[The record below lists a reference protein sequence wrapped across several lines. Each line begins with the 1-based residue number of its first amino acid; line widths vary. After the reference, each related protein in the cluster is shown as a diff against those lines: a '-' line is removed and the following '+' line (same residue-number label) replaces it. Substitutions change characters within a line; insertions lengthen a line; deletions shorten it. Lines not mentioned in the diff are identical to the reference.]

1 MFCFYHKK
9 YGPKDGKR
17 ISLLQNSRNKG
28 RNINFC
34 KKAAV
39 LAWMHQLLNFCDQ
52 TAISVFPQSWR
63 DHFTVCFISKID
75 WCYTIIL
82 LASCGKSL
90 PLDPS
95 PKISQLPPIPLS
107 SLTCLTSWIDNGKFD
122 PGLLWKWLGLLTFE
136 VRNPKDRQQS
146 CLGVVPVRIIL

>member
-1 MFCFYHKK
+1 MFCFCRKK

-95 PKISQLPPIPLS
+95 PKISNYLQSPCLPQLPQLPGLTMANLIVGSYESGLGS
-107 SLTCLTSWIDNGKFD
+107 YLLKLGTQRTCLGT
-122 PGLLWKWLGLLTFE
+122 
-136 VRNPKDRQQS
+136 
-146 CLGVVPVRIIL
+146 VPVSLL